1 MGTVLRIPSR
11 CNVSASYHLLRL
23 DGYLDIGR
31 YPEIR
36 KAFED
41 APPSVP
47 VLVDLQD
54 AVGVDSV
61 FLSELLLFMR
71 RHRPQPAAVLILP
84 KGNLAKIFDIANIGE
99 KMKVFSDL
107 PSAVAALG
115 LGAARNDAPAANAA
129 APEQPPPERARE
141 PAPE

>member
-1 MGTVLRIPSR
+1 M
-11 CNVSASYHLLRL
+11 SASYHLLRF

-41 APPSVP
+41 VPPTVP

-84 KGNLAKIFDIANIGE
+84 KGNLAKVFDIANIGA

-107 PSAVAALG
+107 PSAVGALG
-115 LGAARNDAPAANAA
+115 LDASAANEMPLLEPAREEA
-129 APEQPPPERARE
+129 APE
-141 PAPE
+141 

>member
-1 MGTVLRIPSR
+1 
-11 CNVSASYHLLRL
+11 VSVSYHLLRL

-41 APPSVP
+41 APTHVP

-61 FLSELLLFMR
+61 FLSELLLFIR

-84 KGNLAKIFDIANIGE
+84 KGNLAKVFDIASIGE
-99 KMKVFSDL
+99 KMHVYSDVT
-107 PSAVAALG
+107 AAMAALG
-115 LGAARNDAPAANAA
+115 VTPSDGDGPSEQPVREQTARETIVGEETVEREAA
-129 APEQPPPERARE
+129 APE
-141 PAPE
+141 

>member
-1 MGTVLRIPSR
+1 
-11 CNVSASYHLLRL
+11 VSASYHLLRL

-41 APPSVP
+41 APASVP

-61 FLSELLLFMR
+61 FLSELLLFIR

-84 KGNLAKIFDIANIGE
+84 SGNLAKVFDIANIGE
-99 KMKVFSDL
+99 KMHVYSDL
-107 PSAVAALG
+107 GAALAALG
-115 LGAARNDAPAANAA
+115 VARAGEPVRGEAV
-129 APEQPPPERARE
+129 PE
-141 PAPE
+141 

>member
-1 MGTVLRIPSR
+1 MGTVLRIPLP
-11 CNVSASYHLLRL
+11 CTVSASYHLLRL

-84 KGNLAKIFDIANIGE
+84 QGNLAKVFDIANIGE

-107 PSAVAALG
+107 SSAVASLG
-115 LGAARNDAPAANAA
+115 LEALPGAPPGEDAARAEQ
-129 APEQPPPERARE
+129 APE
-141 PAPE
+141 PASE